1 MAFQRTILLAALAL
15 AACSDDGDEGGQG
28 PDETPEGDVLVQN
41 NRFEPGA
48 LQVEP
53 GTTVV
58 WAWASGG
65 VQHNV
70 TFADDVASGTQGS
83 GTFERTFPT
92 AGDYPY
98 LCTIHGP
105 SMSGTITVGS
115 SSAPTGDG
123 GGGGGGYPGG
133 TPGGPVGY

>member
-1 MAFQRTILLAALAL
+1 MSFQRMILLAALAL

-28 PDETPEGDVLVQN
+28 PDDETPEGDVLVQN
-41 NRFEPGA
+41 NRFEPAG

-70 TFADDVASGTQGS
+70 TFADNVASATQGS
-83 GTFERTFPT
+83 GTFERTFET
-92 AGDYPY
+92 AGDFPY

-115 SSAPTGDG
+115 SSSPDDDGDG
-123 GGGGGGYPGG
+123 GGGGGGY
-133 TPGGPVGY
+133 